1 MLLLSQL
8 QGQTVNGRE
17 SLVVALGQTRR
28 ILERYVAWPASEAAD
43 AVALWVAHTYAVDAF
58 DSTPRLVFRSAEKQ
72 SGKTRAQEVLECV
85 VKDPLASANASVP
98 AIYRSLENRKP
109 TILLDEYD
117 TYFGSKQAREHAEDL
132 RGLLNAGHRR
142 GKPVLRC
149 VGPNSTVQEFP
160 CFAPVCLAGIRGLPD
175 TIEDRSV
182 IIDMRRRRQD
192 EPVAAFRAGA
202 GWNEAEPIREHFEA
216 WADLNDGRWPSLGCD
231 ESMFPVGVTDRAAD
245 VWEPL
250 LAIGAWAG
258 QEWSQ
263 RARQAA
269 THFVSNKRVTDESD
283 GIRLLRD
290 ICLVWPDGEEVLYTR
305 DLIARLCGLEEAG
318 WAERWQNNGQTVS
331 GATSQ
336 LARELRHYGITS
348 RTVRVGEHTAKGYRR
363 ESFVDAWQRYV
374 PEKPSQASQ
383 RHNSGGLK
391 PSHLSLSVTEDPL
404 ESWDVTA

>member
-1 MLLLSQL
+1 M
-8 QGQTVNGRE
+8 
-17 SLVVALGQTRR
+17 
-28 ILERYVAWPASEAAD
+28 
-43 AVALWVAHTYAVDAF
+43 
-58 DSTPRLVFRSAEKQ
+58 
-72 SGKTRAQEVLECV
+72 
-85 VKDPLASANASVP
+85 P
-98 AIYRSLENRKP
+98 AIYRSLVNRKP

-117 TYFGSKQAREHAEDL
+117 TYFGSKVAREHAEDL

-149 VGPNSTVQEFP
+149 VGPSSTVQEFP

-192 EPVAAFRAGA
+192 EPVAAFRALA
-202 GWNEAEPIREHFEA
+202 GWNEAEPIREHFAA

-231 ESMFPVGVTDRAAD
+231 ASLFPAGVTDRAAD

-269 THFVSNKRVTDESD
+269 THFVSNKRVSDESE

-290 ICLVWPDGEEVLYTR
+290 IRLVWPADE
-305 DLIARLCGLEEAG
+305 
-318 WAERWQNNGQTVS
+318 QTS
-331 GATSQ
+331 SPKTSSRGCATWKKR
-336 LARELRHYGITS
+336 A
-348 RTVRVGEHTAKGYRR
+348 GEHGGNPPAKQHGTR
-363 ESFVDAWQRYV
+363 
-374 PEKPSQASQ
+374 
-383 RHNSGGLK
+383 
-391 PSHLSLSVTEDPL
+391 LSCSLENSVTTGSSPERS
-404 ESWDVTA
+404 ESGSKH

>member
-1 MLLLSQL
+1 MTMHSGLVTALEETHRLLQ
-8 QGQTVNGRE
+8 
-17 SLVVALGQTRR
+17 
-28 ILERYVAWPASEAAD
+28 RYVAWPHPAAAD
-43 AVALWVAHTYAVDAF
+43 AATLWVAHTYALDAF
-58 DSTPRLVFRSAEKQ
+58 DSTPRLVLRSAEKQ
-72 SGKTRAQEVLECV
+72 SGKTRAQEVIECL
-85 VKDPLASANASVP
+85 VKDPLPSANASVP
-98 AIYRSLENRKP
+98 AIYRSLVDRQP

-117 TYFGSKQAREHAEDL
+117 TYFGSKIAREHAEDL

-149 VGPNSTVQEFP
+149 VGPNSQVQEFP

-182 IIDMRRRRQD
+182 IIDMRRRRHD
-192 EPVAAFRAGA
+192 ETVEPFRAVS
-202 GWNEAEPIREHFEA
+202 GWNDAEPIREHFEA
-216 WADLNDGRWPSLGCD
+216 WADRNDGRWPPVGDDGSL
-231 ESMFPVGVTDRAAD
+231 FPAGVTDRAAD

-250 LAIGAWAG
+250 LTIGAWAG
-258 QEWSQ
+258 EKWSH

-269 THFVSNKRVTDESD
+269 AHFVSNQRVSDESD

-290 ICLVWPDGEEVLYTR
+290 IRSVWPHGEEVLYTR

-318 WAERWQNNGQTVS
+318 WAERWQNSGQTVS

-348 RTVRVGEHTAKGYRR
+348 RTVRMGEKTAKGYRR
-363 ESFVDAWQRYV
+363 ESFADAWERYL

-383 RHNSGGLK
+383 RHNSDGLQ
-391 PSHLSLSVTEDPL
+391 PSHLP
-404 ESWDVTA
+404 